1 MNFIRI
7 NWLISFFVREGKPSA
22 RMVLLKDFDDKGL
35 VFFTNYNSKKGQEL
49 AANPQ
54 ASLVFYWDVISRQVR
69 FDGRVVKIS
78 REESESYFTKRPLNS
93 RISAYIS
100 DQSKVIE
107 SREVNIPFEN
117 SNNVTECNRVNLNT
131 I

>member
-1 MNFIRI
+1 
-7 NWLISFFVREGKPSA
+7 
-22 RMVLLKDFDDKGL
+22 MVLLKDFDEKGF

-49 AANPQ
+49 TENPR

-69 FDGRVVKIS
+69 IDGKIVKID
-78 REESESYFTKRPLNS
+78 RETSHNYFSKRPLNS

-107 SREVNIPFEN
+107 NKEVSFN
-117 SNNVTECNRVNLNT
+117 
-131 I
+131 

>member
-1 MNFIRI
+1 
-7 NWLISFFVREGKPSA
+7 
-22 RMVLLKDFDDKGL
+22 MVLLKDFDDKGL
-35 VFFTNYNSKKGQEL
+35 VFFTNYTSKKGQEL

-54 ASLVFYWDVISRQVR
+54 ACLVFYWDVISRQVR
-69 FDGRVVKIS
+69 FDGKVVKIS
-78 REESESYFTKRPLNS
+78 REQTEDYFKKRPLNS

-107 SREVNIPFEN
+107 SREVGDI
-117 SNNVTECNRVNLNT
+117 

>member
-1 MNFIRI
+1 
-7 NWLISFFVREGKPSA
+7 V
-22 RMVLLKDFDDKGL
+22 VLLKDFDEKGL
-35 VFFTNYNSKKGQEL
+35 VFFTNYTSKKGQEL

-69 FDGRVVKIS
+69 FDGKVTKID
-78 REESESYFTKRPLNS
+78 RKESEEYFNKRPLNS

-100 DQSKVIE
+100 DQSKVVE
-107 SREVNIPFEN
+107 SREVSGSLIKISLFVVVIFFLLK
-117 SNNVTECNRVNLNT
+117 S